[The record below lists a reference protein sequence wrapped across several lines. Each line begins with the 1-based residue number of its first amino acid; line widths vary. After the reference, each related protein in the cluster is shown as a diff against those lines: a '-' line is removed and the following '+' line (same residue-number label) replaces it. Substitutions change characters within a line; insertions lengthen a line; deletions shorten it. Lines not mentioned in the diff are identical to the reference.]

1 MEPAETPYLRGPG
14 YPEHYRDRRF
24 TTGTG
29 PRTHRL
35 EVRALERLLA
45 RVPNATGPWLDMPSG
60 TGRMSDL
67 LPGPVVQVDRHRSM
81 LAVGGEPSQTRI
93 CAAGNRLP
101 FPDHTFA
108 GALCLRLMHHLP
120 HESERIG
127 ILTELRRV
135 TRGPILVSFFEALS
149 LQHLRRVLARA
160 LGKTRT
166 GRSAITWRRFCGD
179 LRSAGLEPE
188 ARLRLGPLVSEQCL
202 VLALPR

>member
-29 PRTHRL
+29 PRTHRR
-35 EVRALERLLA
+35 EVRALDRLLA
-45 RVPNATGPWLDMPSG
+45 QVPDAAGPWLDMPSG
-60 TGRMSDL
+60 AGRLSDR
-67 LPGPVVQVDRHRSM
+67 LPGPVVQVDRHLSM
-81 LAVGGEPSQTRI
+81 LAAGTVARPRI
-93 CAAGNRLP
+93 CAAGHRLP
-101 FPDHTFA
+101 FPDGTFS

-120 HESERIG
+120 HGSERIG

-149 LQHLRRVLARA
+149 LQHLRRILARA

-166 GRSAITWRRFCGD
+166 GRCAITWRRFCGD
-179 LRSAGLEPE
+179 LRQAGLEPE
-188 ARLRLGPLVSEQCL
+188 ARLRLSPLVSEQSL